1 MTESKTQAMDTFCF
15 LIRIENSQS
24 SSPKKK
30 FSVKT
35 IVAIG
40 IGAALFFVLGRFVAI
55 PSPVPN
61 VNICVQYGLLAF
73 MSVVYGP
80 VAGAL
85 IGLIGH
91 ALIDF
96 SYGWGI
102 WWSWV
107 IASGVFGLL
116 VGFAAK
122 ILKMDEAQL
131 GKKGLIKFNIA
142 QVVSHIICWGAVAP
156 VLDIL
161 MYNEPLDKL
170 FAQGLVSGISN
181 AITTAIVGSL
191 LCVAYA
197 ATKTKAGSLTKE

>member
-1 MTESKTQAMDTFCF
+1 M
-15 LIRIENSQS
+15 
-24 SSPKKK
+24 KK

-40 IGAALFFVLGRFVAI
+40 IGAALFFVLGKFVAI

-61 VNICVQYGLLAF
+61 TSITTQYGLLAF
-73 MSVVYGP
+73 MSVVFGP
-80 VAGAL
+80 IAGAL
-85 IGLIGH
+85 IGFVGH
-91 ALIDF
+91 MLIDF
-96 SYGWGI
+96 AAGWGI

-122 ILKMDEAQL
+122 LLKMDEAEM
-131 GKKGLIKFNIA
+131 GKKGLVKFNVA
-142 QVVSHIICWGAVAP
+142 QVVSHVICWGAVAP

-181 AITTAIVGSL
+181 SVTTAIVGSL

>member
-1 MTESKTQAMDTFCF
+1 M
-15 LIRIENSQS
+15 
-24 SSPKKK
+24 KK

-61 VNICVQYGLLAF
+61 TSICVQYGLLAF
-73 MSVVYGP
+73 LSVVFGP
-80 VAGAL
+80 VAGGL

-96 SYGWGI
+96 SYGWGV

-107 IASGVFGLL
+107 IASAVFGLL
-116 VGFAAK
+116 MGLATKV
-122 ILKMDEAQL
+122 LKLEDGEL
-131 GKKGLIKFNIA
+131 GKSGLVKFNIA
-142 QVVSHIICWGAVAP
+142 QVVSHIICWGGVAP

-161 MYNEPLDKL
+161 IYNEPLEKL
-170 FAQGLVSGISN
+170 FAQGLFSGISN
-181 AITTAIVGSL
+181 AVTTAIVGSL

-197 ATKTKAGSLTKE
+197 ATRTKAGSLTKE

>member
-1 MTESKTQAMDTFCF
+1 MEV
-15 LIRIENSQS
+15 ENM
-24 SSPKKK
+24 KK
-30 FSVKT
+30 FSVKS

-61 VNICVQYGLLAF
+61 VNICVQYG
-73 MSVVYGP
+73 P

-107 IASGVFGLL
+107 IASAVFGLL
-116 VGFAAK
+116 VGCAAK
-122 ILKMDEAQL
+122 VLKMDEAEM
-131 GKKGLIKFNIA
+131 GKKGLIKFNIG
-142 QVVSHIICWGAVAP
+142 QIISHIVCWGAVAP
-156 VLDIL
+156 VLDIV

-170 FAQGLVSGISN
+170 FAQGLASGISN
-181 AITTAIVGSL
+181 ATTTAIVGSL

>member
-1 MTESKTQAMDTFCF
+1 MKK
-15 LIRIENSQS
+15 
-24 SSPKKK
+24 SP
-30 FSVKT
+30 VTT

-61 VNICVQYGLLAF
+61 TNISTQYGLLAF
-73 MSVVYGP
+73 MAALFGP
-80 VAGAL
+80 LAGAL

-107 IASGVFGLL
+107 IASAVFGALIGL
-116 VGFAAK
+116 VSNKLSLDDGEFGSKGIVTFNVFQIISHVIAW
-122 ILKMDEAQL
+122 
-131 GKKGLIKFNIA
+131 GLI
-142 QVVSHIICWGAVAP
+142 AP

-161 MYNEPLDKL
+161 MYAEPANKVFL
-170 FAQGLVSGISN
+170 QGLVGGIAN
-181 AITTAIVGSL
+181 IVTTAIIGTI
-191 LCVAYA
+191 LCAAYA
-197 ATKTKAGSLTKE
+197 ASRPKKGSLSKED

>member
-1 MTESKTQAMDTFCF
+1 MKN
-15 LIRIENSQS
+15 L
-24 SSPKKK
+24 
-30 FSVKT
+30 SVKT

-61 VNICVQYGLLAF
+61 VNISTQYGLLAF
-73 MSVVYGP
+73 MAALFGP

-107 IASGVFGLL
+107 IASACFGAL
-116 VGFAAK
+116 VGVAASRLQ
-122 ILKMDEAQL
+122 IMDGEF
-131 GKKGLIKFNIA
+131 GKKGIITFNIFQIVGHVIA
-142 QVVSHIICWGAVAP
+142 WGVIAP
-156 VLDIL
+156 ILDIV
-161 MYNEPLDKL
+161 MYAEPANKV
-170 FAQGLVSGISN
+170 FIQGLASGISN
-181 AITTAIVGSL
+181 IITTAIIGTI

-197 ATKTKAGSLTKE
+197 ASRPKKGSLSKEA

>member
-1 MTESKTQAMDTFCF
+1 M
-15 LIRIENSQS
+15 
-24 SSPKKK
+24 KK

-61 VNICVQYGLLAF
+61 TNISTQYGLLAF
-73 MSVVYGP
+73 LSVVFGP

-107 IASGVFGLL
+107 IASAVFGLL
-116 VGFAAK
+116 VGIGAR
-122 ILKMDEAQL
+122 ITKMDKAEM
-131 GKKGLIKFNIA
+131 GKKGLIKFNIV
-142 QVVSHIICWGAVAP
+142 QVISHVICWGVVAP

-161 MYNEPLDKL
+161 IYSEPLEKL
-170 FAQGLVSGISN
+170 FAQGLFAGVSN
-181 AITTAIVGSL
+181 AVTTAIIGSL
-191 LCVAYA
+191 LCIAYA
-197 ATKTKAGSLTKE
+197 ATKTKDGSLSKE

>member
-1 MTESKTQAMDTFCF
+1 M
-15 LIRIENSQS
+15 
-24 SSPKKK
+24 KK

-61 VNICVQYGLLAF
+61 TNISTQYGLLAF
-73 MSVVYGP
+73 VSVVFGP

-107 IASGVFGLL
+107 IASAVFGLL
-116 VGFAAK
+116 MGISSKV
-122 ILKMDEAQL
+122 LKMDHAEM
-131 GKKGLIKFNIA
+131 GKKGLIKFNVA
-142 QVVSHIICWGAVAP
+142 QVISNVICWAVVAP

-161 MYNEPLDKL
+161 IYNEPLEKL
-170 FAQGLVSGISN
+170 FAQGFFAGVSN
-181 AITTAIVGSL
+181 AVTTAIIGSL
-191 LCVAYA
+191 LCIAYA
-197 ATKTKAGSLTKE
+197 ATKTKAGSLNKE

>member
-1 MTESKTQAMDTFCF
+1 M
-15 LIRIENSQS
+15 
-24 SSPKKK
+24 KK

-61 VNICVQYGLLAF
+61 TNISTQYGLLGF
-73 MSVVYGP
+73 LSVVFGP

-107 IASGVFGLL
+107 IASAVFGLL
-116 VGFAAK
+116 VGIGAK
-122 ILKMDEAQL
+122 ITKMNKAEI
-131 GKKGLIKFNIA
+131 GKKGLIKFNIV
-142 QVVSHIICWGAVAP
+142 QVISHIICWGVVAP
-156 VLDIL
+156 ALDIL
-161 MYNEPLDKL
+161 IYNEPLEKL
-170 FAQGLVSGISN
+170 FAQGLFAGISN
-181 AITTAIVGSL
+181 AVTTAIIGSI
-191 LCVAYA
+191 LCIAYA
-197 ATKTKAGSLTKE
+197 ATKTKDGSLSKE

>member
-1 MTESKTQAMDTFCF
+1 M
-15 LIRIENSQS
+15 
-24 SSPKKK
+24 KK

-61 VNICVQYGLLAF
+61 TNISVQYGLLAF
-73 MSVVYGP
+73 LAVVFGP
-80 VAGAL
+80 AAGAL

-107 IASGVFGLL
+107 IASAVFGLL
-116 VGFAAK
+116 MGFATKA
-122 ILKMDEAQL
+122 LKLEEGEI

-142 QVVSHIICWGAVAP
+142 QVVSHVICRGVVAP

-161 MYNEPLDKL
+161 IYNEPQEKL
-170 FAQGLVSGISN
+170 FSQGLVAGIAN
-181 AITTAIVGSL
+181 AVTTAIVGSL

-197 ATKTKAGSLTKE
+197 ATKPKAGSLTKE

>member
-1 MTESKTQAMDTFCF
+1 M
-15 LIRIENSQS
+15 
-24 SSPKKK
+24 KK

-73 MSVVYGP
+73 MAAVYGP

-85 IGLIGH
+85 IGFIGH
-91 ALIDF
+91 TLIDF

-116 VGFAAK
+116 MGLATK
-122 ILKMDEAQL
+122 SLKLDEGEM
-131 GKKGLIKFNIA
+131 GKKGLIQFNIA
-142 QVVSHIICWGAVAP
+142 QFVCHLICWMAVAP
-156 VLDIL
+156 VLDVL
-161 MYNEPLDKL
+161 MFQEPLNKIL
-170 FAQGLVSGISN
+170 LQSFVSTASN
-181 AITTAIVGSL
+181 ALTTAIVGSL

-197 ATKTKAGSLTKE
+197 ATRTKAGSLTKE

>member
-1 MTESKTQAMDTFCF
+1 M
-15 LIRIENSQS
+15 
-24 SSPKKK
+24 KK

-55 PSPVPN
+55 PSPIPN
-61 VNICVQYGLLAF
+61 TNVSVQYGLLAF
-73 MSVVYGP
+73 LSVVYGP
-80 VAGAL
+80 IAGLL

-107 IASGVFGLL
+107 LASAVFGLL
-116 VGFAAK
+116 VGFTAK
-122 ILKMDEAQL
+122 ATKLEEGEI
-131 GKKGLIKFNIA
+131 GKKGLIKFNIS
-142 QVVSHIICWGAVAP
+142 QVICHVISWGVVAP

-161 MYNEPLDKL
+161 IFSEPVNKV
-170 FAQGLVSGISN
+170 FAQGLLAGVSN
-181 AITTAIVGSL
+181 AVTTAIVGSL

-197 ATKTKAGSLTKE
+197 ASKPKAGSLTKE

>member
-1 MTESKTQAMDTFCF
+1 M
-15 LIRIENSQS
+15 
-24 SSPKKK
+24 KK

-61 VNICVQYGLLAF
+61 TNISTQYGLLAF
-73 MSVVYGP
+73 LAVVFGP

-96 SYGWGI
+96 SYGWGV

-107 IASGVFGLL
+107 IASAVFGLL
-116 VGFAAK
+116 TGMGTKV
-122 ILKMDEAQL
+122 LKLEEGEL
-131 GKKGLIKFNIA
+131 GKKGLVKFNLI
-142 QVVSHIICWGAVAP
+142 QLVSHIICWGGVAP

-161 MYNEPLDKL
+161 IYNEPLEKL
-170 FAQGLVSGISN
+170 FAQGLFAGISN
-181 AITTAIVGSL
+181 AVTTAIVGSL
-191 LCVAYA
+191 LCIAYA

>member
-1 MTESKTQAMDTFCF
+1 M
-15 LIRIENSQS
+15 
-24 SSPKKK
+24 KK

-40 IGAALFFVLGRFVAI
+40 IGAALFFVLGKFVAI

-61 VNICVQYGLLAF
+61 TSITTQYGLLAF
-73 MSVVYGP
+73 MSVVFGP
-80 VAGAL
+80 IAGAL
-85 IGLIGH
+85 IGFIGH
-91 ALIDF
+91 MLIDF
-96 SYGWGI
+96 AAGWGI

-116 VGFAAK
+116 MGLSAK
-122 ILKMDEAQL
+122 VLKMDDAQL

-142 QVVSHIICWGAVAP
+142 QVVSHLICWMAVAP
-156 VLDIL
+156 VLDVY
-161 MYNEPLDKL
+161 MMGEPWDKL
-170 FAQGLVSGISN
+170 ISQGLMAGLGN
-181 AITTAIVGSL
+181 AVTTAIVGSL

>member
-1 MTESKTQAMDTFCF
+1 MQ
-15 LIRIENSQS
+15 
-24 SSPKKK
+24 K
-30 FSVKT
+30 FSVKS

-61 VNICVQYGLLAF
+61 TSINVQYGLLAF
-73 MSVVYGP
+73 LAVVYGP
-80 VAGAL
+80 IVG
-85 IGLIGH
+85 GLVGFIGH

-96 SYGWGI
+96 AAGWGV

-107 IASGVFGLL
+107 IASAVFGVL

-122 ILKMDEAQL
+122 MLKMDETEM
-131 GKKGLIKFNIA
+131 GKKGLVKFNIT
-142 QVVSHIICWGAVAP
+142 QVVCHLLCWMAVAP
-156 VLDIL
+156 VLDVY
-161 MYNEPLDKL
+161 MMGEPWDKL
-170 FAQGLVSGISN
+170 IAQGLVAGLSN
-181 AITTAIVGSL
+181 IVTTAIVGSL

>member
-1 MTESKTQAMDTFCF
+1 M
-15 LIRIENSQS
+15 
-24 SSPKKK
+24 KK

-85 IGLIGH
+85 IGFIGH

-96 SYGWGI
+96 SYGWGV

-116 VGFAAK
+116 VGLSAK
-122 ILKMDEAQL
+122 LLKMNEAEM
-131 GKKGLIKFNIA
+131 GKKGLVKFNIG
-142 QVVSHIICWGAVAP
+142 QVVAHIICWGGVAP

-181 AITTAIVGSL
+181 AVTTAIVGSL

>member
-1 MTESKTQAMDTFCF
+1 M
-15 LIRIENSQS
+15 
-24 SSPKKK
+24 KK

-73 MSVVYGP
+73 MSVVFGP
-80 VAGAL
+80 IAGAL
-85 IGLIGH
+85 MGLIGH

-122 ILKMDEAQL
+122 LLKMNGAEM
-131 GKKGLIKFNIA
+131 GKKGLIKFNIG
-142 QVVSHIICWGAVAP
+142 QVVAHIVCWGAVAP
-156 VLDIL
+156 VLDIV
-161 MYNEPLDKL
+161 MYNEPLEKL
-170 FAQGLVSGISN
+170 FAQGLASGISN
-181 AITTAIVGSL
+181 AVTTAIVGSL

>member
-1 MTESKTQAMDTFCF
+1 MEVEIM
-15 LIRIENSQS
+15 
-24 SSPKKK
+24 KK
-30 FSVKT
+30 FSVKS

-61 VNICVQYGLLAF
+61 VNISTQYGLLAF
-73 MSVVYGP
+73 MSIVYGP

-85 IGLIGH
+85 IGFIGH

-96 SYGWGI
+96 SFGWGV

-107 IASGVFGLL
+107 IASAVFGLL

-122 ILKMDEAQL
+122 LLKMDETEM
-131 GKKGLIKFNIA
+131 GRKGLMKFNIG
-142 QVVSHIICWGAVAP
+142 QIVSHVICWGAVAP

-161 MYNEPLDKL
+161 IYNEPLDKL
-170 FAQGLVSGISN
+170 FAQGLMSGVAN
-181 AITTAIVGSL
+181 AVTTAIVGSL

>member
-1 MTESKTQAMDTFCF
+1 M
-15 LIRIENSQS
+15 
-24 SSPKKK
+24 KK

-73 MSVVYGP
+73 MSAVYGP

-85 IGLIGH
+85 IGFIGH
-91 ALIDF
+91 TLIDF

-107 IASGVFGLL
+107 ISSAVFGLL
-116 VGFAAK
+116 MGLAARK
-122 ILKMDEAQL
+122 LKLEDGEM
-131 GKKGLIKFNIA
+131 GKKGLIKFNVSQLLCHAFTWI
-142 QVVSHIICWGAVAP
+142 VVAN

-161 MYNEPLDKL
+161 MFQEPLNKIL
-170 FAQGLVSGISN
+170 AQSFFSTASN
-181 AITTAIVGSL
+181 AISTAIVGSL

>member
-1 MTESKTQAMDTFCF
+1 M
-15 LIRIENSQS
+15 
-24 SSPKKK
+24 KK

-61 VNICVQYGLLAF
+61 TSISVQYGLLAF
-73 MSVVYGP
+73 LSVVYGP
-80 VAGAL
+80 IAGAL
-85 IGLIGH
+85 VGFIGH
-91 ALIDF
+91 TLIDF
-96 SYGWGI
+96 SYGWGV

-107 IASGVFGLL
+107 IASAVFGLL
-116 VGFAAK
+116 VGLGAK
-122 ILKMDEAQL
+122 LLKMKETEM
-131 GKKGLIKFNIA
+131 GLMGLLKFNIV
-142 QVVSHIICWGAVAP
+142 QIVSHVICWGGVAP

-170 FAQGLVSGISN
+170 FVQGLVAGTSN
-181 AITTAIVGSL
+181 AVTTAIVGSL
-191 LCVAYA
+191 LCIAYA